1 MTIGTT
7 THRFWISRRNLSI
20 TGRVGLALRTE
31 VGVVRLALGVL
42 ALHVVDD
49 SYLQPEPGVSPADHF
64 ASGLIPVLVLALA
77 GGLYPRLRAG
87 LRAMA
92 AATLGALGIAFGI
105 PGAYYL
111 SKGAAAGDDYTG
123 LVALAAGVVLLLSA
137 PVTLWRSR
145 QSGGSR
151 RRRYLRRAARG
162 AAAPVVTLALIWFV
176 VFPIGFPYIYT
187 HTGPVPKTPSL
198 GVPSERIAVT
208 TSDSID
214 LAAWYVPSKNRAA
227 VIVFP
232 GPARAT
238 EARMLIRHGYGVL
251 LLEPRGEG
259 ASQGDPARWAGA
271 RDLLAGA
278 NYLRSRPDVDPA
290 RIGAF
295 GFSVGGE
302 LLLEAAAQSDVFKA
316 VVSEG
321 AGGRVGDEDISGP
334 ERLLAAPNLALM
346 TAAVTLF
353 ANHDPPP
360 PIAERIGRIAPRPV
374 FLIYAEH
381 GMGGEDSRQ
390 PAYYAAAGEPKAI
403 WQVPGAEH
411 TGGIEAQPAEYER
424 RVISFLNAALLR

>member
-1 MTIGTT
+1 MTIGNT
-7 THRFWISRRNLSI
+7 THRFWIRRRRLSI
-20 TGRVGLALRTE
+20 VRRLAMALRTE
-31 VGVVRLALGVL
+31 VGVVRFALGVV

-49 SYLQPEPGVSPADHF
+49 SYLQPEPGVSPADHLV
-64 ASGLIPVLVLALA
+64 SGLIPVLVLAVA
-77 GGLYPRLRAG
+77 IGLYPRPRAG

-92 AATLGALGIAFGI
+92 AGTLGALGIAFGI

-111 SKGAAAGDDYTG
+111 TNGAAAGDDYTG
-123 LVALAAGVVLLLSA
+123 LLALAAGAVLLLSA

-145 QSGGSR
+145 KPGGSR
-151 RRRYLRRAARG
+151 RRRYLRRAVLV
-162 AAAPVVTLALIWFV
+162 AAAPVATLALIWFV
-176 VFPIGFPYIYT
+176 VFPIGFPYVYT
-187 HTGPVPKTPSL
+187 HTGPGAKTPAR
-198 GVPSERIAVT
+198 GVPADRIAVT
-208 TSDSID
+208 TSDSIE

-278 NYLRSRPDVDPA
+278 NYLRSRPDVDAA

-321 AGGRVGDEDISGP
+321 AGGRVGDEDLSGP
-334 ERLLAAPNLALM
+334 ERVLAAPNLALM

-353 ANHDPPP
+353 ANHAPPP

-390 PAYYAAAGEPKAI
+390 PVYYAAAGEPKAI
-403 WQVPGAEH
+403 WEVPGAQH

-424 RVISFLNAALLR
+424 RVIGFLDGALLR